1 MSIYLH
7 YCRST
12 DPNRGRT
19 ASISELEDTT
29 ITVDAS
35 YYLQLFL
42 ANAPYQEPL
51 LPALGGLT
59 GVQTH
64 IESDLDSWK
73 ANNTTP
79 LFVFNGQSVVG
90 SDEIAIQRGIRAIAG
105 TDEAWSLYFQSQA
118 NEAVSAFG
126 SHKGRL
132 AIRYTTISEK

>member
-1 MSIYLH
+1 MPSSFDDHWIN
-7 YCRST
+7 
-12 DPNRGRT
+12 DQVAT
-19 ASISELEDTT
+19 AAVSELDDATVV
-29 ITVDAS
+29 VDAS

-59 GVQTH
+59 GVQSH

-79 LFVFNGQSVVG
+79 FFIFNGQSIVG
-90 SDEIAIQRGIRAIAG
+90 SDEIAIQRGMRAIVG
-105 TDEAWSLYFQSQA
+105 TDEAWNLYFQSQA

-126 SHKGRL
+126 SHKG
-132 AIRYTTISEK
+132 K

>member
-1 MSIYLH
+1 MPFHSTQVNSI
-7 YCRST
+7 
-12 DPNRGRT
+12 RT
-19 ASISELEDTT
+19 AAVSELDDATVV
-29 ITVDAS
+29 VDAS

-59 GVQTH
+59 GVQSH

-79 LFVFNGQSVVG
+79 FFIFNGQSIVG
-90 SDEIAIQRGIRAIAG
+90 SDEIAIQRGMRAIVG
-105 TDEAWSLYFQSQA
+105 TDEAWNLYFQSQA

-126 SHKGRL
+126 SHKG
-132 AIRYTTISEK
+132 K